1 MKLTA
6 RFALSAEWYRKLTR
20 DLCPSQHG
28 RVCAAGAHLP
38 LDGARLQLIV
48 HFHALTDR

>member
-6 RFALSAEWYRKLTR
+6 RFALSAEYCRKLSR

-28 RVCAAGAHLP
+28 RVCAAVGHLP
-38 LDGARLQLIV
+38 LGGAAPST
-48 HFHALTDR
+48 HCALPRTH